1 MLEYKAAMH
10 EVEELEHQA
19 AALDRQN
26 EILEHKNDDLE
37 QKTSELCGQV
47 QEMEEKNNELVLQS
61 QKLTVQIE
69 KAEVKERVA
78 KEVLVNRDL
87 RAETFKMISKE
98 VAAETKSMKS
108 VVVPVTNLFGS
119 EEYVKVKKSDWNKI
133 LDAFSKAVSR
143 NHLLEKY
150 EKKISGLERKIDMLT
165 DQVEKLKRFVAS
177 RGLGE
182 AFVEIVKLL
191 GPKTMKQRL
200 EDAKSEAD
208 VHNRQREMLE
218 RGQAEKCKRWQQ
230 EV

>member
-47 QEMEEKNNELVLQS
+47 QEMEEKNKELVLQA
-61 QKLTVQIE
+61 QKLTEQIE
-69 KAEVKERVA
+69 EAEVKEKAA
-78 KEVLVNRDL
+78 KEVLLKHDL

-108 VVVPVTNLFGS
+108 VAVPVTNLFGS

-133 LDAFSKAVSR
+133 LDAFSKAASR

-230 EV
+230 EM